1 MLRLNIRHTDTRI
14 GIHTQ
19 LSTLSAHP
27 KPAELH
33 TDVEPAQSGIGFT
46 QATIDINSYPSR
58 HSYGFTTMGDF
69 TKDRGQKGLSDV
81 KSSISK
87 HAQATWDVI
96 DNGARKGDYQVSRA
110 KSRFWSN
117 VSKQRYIVA
126 QAIPDPEIT
135 VHPSEIVGE
144 PYLGKN
150 QIHID
155 ADSQAEVSYNPGG
168 VETYIKQKGSI
179 RMWTTEGKYDIYA

>member
-19 LSTLSAHP
+19 LSTLSAHA
-27 KPAELH
+27 KPATLH
-33 TDVEPAQSGIGFT
+33 TDVEPAKSGIGIT
-46 QATIDINSYPSR
+46 QATIEINSYPSR
-58 HSYGFTTMGDF
+58 HSYGYTTMGDF
-69 TKDRGQKGLSDV
+69 TRERGQQGLSDIR
-81 KSSISK
+81 SSTAN

-96 DNGARKGDYQVSRA
+96 DNGARKGDYQASRA
-110 KSRFWSN
+110 DSRFWSN

-144 PYLGKN
+144 PDLGKN
-150 QIHID
+150 QISID
-155 ADSQAEVSYNPGG
+155 ADSLAEVSYNPGN
-168 VETYIKQKGSI
+168 VETYIKQKGEI